1 MTVDSKR
8 LRVGIFFGGPSRE
21 REVSFAGGRTVY
33 DNLNKSLFEPVLIFV
48 DSLGRFILLRWSFI
62 YKGSIRD
69 FYPPVTHLPLME
81 HDFQIY
87 IESLGQ
93 LSDSNWQRIAREVGV
108 PLYPHQFSEHFD
120 IAFVTLHGLHG
131 EDGSLQGLLEWYA
144 IPYTG
149 SGVFPSAVGIDKSLQ
164 RALLRDCGFASPEHH
179 EVSWAQWQSTDRSTL
194 FNHLSTTLGTRFVVK
209 SAHQGSSIGVTVL
222 QEPTLRD
229 FEIAVNRSF
238 FVEQLDP
245 ADWLAMSDEGKHQYL
260 TALTDIRSGI
270 GLPVEA
276 CAGGDKTC
284 FYLPDGLWKWLD
296 SQTKP
301 VTLRAVFSESVV
313 IFEQFIE
320 GLEFSCIVIE
330 GEDGRPLA
338 LPPTEIRKNESILDY
353 RAKYLPGLARKV
365 TPISVSDYILRE
377 IQAHCCQLFEKLHF
391 EVYARLDGFLTPS
404 GQIFLNDPNTTS
416 GMLPSSFF
424 FHQAAEIGL
433 NPSQFLTFI
442 IRTSLAA
449 RLRNGKH
456 VVPAELLLSNLDHSI
471 TNLEHAESSKT
482 RVAVLLGGYSSERHI
497 SVESGRNVFE
507 KLSSSTKYA
516 PVPVFL
522 TGNPNAI
529 ELYEIPINMLLKD
542 NADDI
547 REKIQKDLKNP
558 MHPVTQETIKRATI
572 LTRKYAQQAIFKPV
586 ELTFEGL
593 KERADVVFIAL
604 HGRPGEDGHVQARLE
619 TLGVPYNG
627 SRPKSAQIT
636 IDKFETI
643 RLLRQS
649 GFVVARHRLVEKSE
663 WLRDSVTVLD
673 SIETQFSYPLI
684 AKPADDG
691 CSSAVKKITDRAQL
705 MAFARQIF
713 REDVTLLAEE
723 VEALA
728 LAPGEEFPVKSV
740 FLVEEMI
747 GANGADHFLEVT
759 GGLLTKRGGNGPEY
773 EMFEPSESVASEGIL
788 SLEEKFLAGEGLNVT
803 PARFAS
809 DKKVRASL
817 SLQVQAE
824 LERAARVL
832 GIEGYARIDAFVR
845 VYGEKAETLV
855 IEANSL
861 PGMTPATAI
870 FHQTALQGYTPYEFI
885 DRILHYAVQTHAS
898 TTPRVGLELNGI
910 QKC

>member
-1 MTVDSKR
+1 MTVNSSR

-33 DNLNKSLFEPVLIFV
+33 DNLNKSLFEPVPIFV

-69 FYPPVTHLPLME
+69 FYPPVTHLPRMNHE
-81 HDFQIY
+81 FQLY
-87 IESLGQ
+87 IESLGHI
-93 LSDSNWQRIAREVGV
+93 SDADWQRMAHEVGV
-108 PLYPHQFSEHFD
+108 PLYPHQFSDHFD
-120 IAFVTLHGLHG
+120 LAFVTLHGLHG

-149 SGVFPSAVGIDKSLQ
+149 SGIFPSAVGIDKSLQ
-164 RALLRDCGFASPEHH
+164 RALLRDCGFASPDHH
-179 EVSWAQWQSTDRSTL
+179 EISWAQWQSTDRPIL
-194 FNHLSTTLGTRFVVK
+194 LNHLCRKLGTRFVVK

-222 QEPTLRD
+222 QEPALQD
-229 FEIAVNRSF
+229 FELAVNRSF
-238 FVEQLDP
+238 FVEQLAP
-245 ADWLAMSDEGKHQYL
+245 ADWLDMSDEGKHQYL
-260 TALTDIRSGI
+260 AALTDIRSGI

-276 CAGGDKTC
+276 SAGGEKAC

-301 VTLRAVFSESVV
+301 ITLRALSSESVV

-330 GEDGRPLA
+330 GEDRRPLA
-338 LPPTEIRKNESILDY
+338 LPPTEIRKSLPILDY
-353 RAKYLPGLARKV
+353 RAKYLPGLSRKITPSSVDNV
-365 TPISVSDYILRE
+365 TLRK
-377 IQAHCCQLFEKLHF
+377 IQSACCQLFEKLHF

-404 GQIFLNDPNTTS
+404 GEIFLNDPNTTS

-433 NPSQFLTFI
+433 NPSQFLTLI

-456 VVPAELLLSNLDHSI
+456 VINVERLLSNLDDCI

-482 RVAVLLGGYSSERHI
+482 RVAVLLGGYSTERHI

-507 KLSSSTKYA
+507 KLSSSAKYA

-522 TGNPNAI
+522 TGNPNGI
-529 ELYEIPINMLLKD
+529 ELYQIPTNLLLKD

-547 REKIQKDLKNP
+547 REKIHKALKDP
-558 MHPVTQETIKRATI
+558 VHSVTQETIKRAAA
-572 LTRKYAQQAIFKPV
+572 LTKKYAQQTIFRPL

-593 KERADVVFIAL
+593 EERTDVAFIAL

-619 TLGVPYNG
+619 AVGIPYNG

-643 RLLRQS
+643 KLLRQS
-649 GFVVARHRLVEKSE
+649 GFAVARHALVEKSE
-663 WLRDSVTVLD
+663 WVSNAVAVLD
-673 SIETQFSYPLI
+673 KIETRFSYPLI
-684 AKPADDG
+684 AKPVDDG

-705 MAFARQIF
+705 VAFARQIF
-713 REDVTLLAEE
+713 REDMTLLAEQ
-723 VEALA
+723 VRVLA

-740 FLVEEMI
+740 FLVEELI

-759 GGLLTKRGGNGPEY
+759 GGLLTKHGRNGPVY
-773 EMFEPSESVASEGIL
+773 EMFEPSESVASAGIL
-788 SLEEKFLAGEGLNVT
+788 SLDEKFLAGEGLNVT

-809 DKKVRASL
+809 DKETSARL
-817 SLQVQAE
+817 SRQVQAE

-845 VYGEKAETLV
+845 VYGERAETVV

-885 DRILHYAVQTHAS
+885 DRILQYAVQHLAT
-898 TTPRVGLELNGI
+898 ELSAVA
-910 QKC
+910 